1 MAEEECRDAGA
12 ELDAAIEKV
21 LASGSARK
29 LVVAGPGAGK
39 TTLFRK
45 VLESMGNG
53 AHHCLAVTFIN
64 NLKDDLERDLGDLAE
79 VSTLHSYSLGL
90 LHKYPALRDG
100 LTTDFR
106 CCPGLAHIIKADW
119 GFIEESEAPRFLD
132 EMRNLVDENHLPFY
146 LSRGKYYDAVDFDD
160 MVWRAH
166 VGIDAGEAALD
177 TYDLVLIDEYQ
188 DFNRLE
194 AAFIDHLGS
203 RSPILIAGDD
213 DQALYSRLRSSSC
226 EYIRLLYGD
235 EEYEVFELP
244 FCLRCPEVIVAAV
257 DDVIC
262 SAQRLGKLQGRIPKP
277 YRYFPPAKG
286 ADSALYPTIHL
297 VKTSVQREGGA
308 NYMGRYLEAA
318 IKSIPPDDVREAK
331 DKGYP
336 AALVIASDP
345 YKRQIVQHLEGI
357 FAVDTKRDDHE
368 RLSRSQGLEIL
379 KGDRESNL
387 GWRIVLEV
395 DRPAFLK
402 SVIRESAEKGVSL
415 VDVLPPEYRES
426 VADEAEQH
434 QPADSGVGDGQG
446 EAAEDKL
453 EVKVSS
459 YEGAKGLSAQH
470 VYIVGLHD
478 GDIPRHPDDIQD
490 IEICRFIVGLTRTR
504 KSCTLIHTAR
514 FAGQQK
520 SLSSLV
526 RWIDAGRFTEVWVN
540 RDFWSQYE

>member
-1 MAEEECRDAGA
+1 MSDVEPHEVQA

-21 LASGSARK
+21 RASKSPRK

-45 VLESMGNG
+45 VLESMGDDADN
-53 AHHCLAVTFIN
+53 CLALTFIN
-64 NLKDDLERDLGDLAE
+64 NLKDDLERDLGDLAQ

-90 LHKYPALRDG
+90 LHKHPALRSG
-100 LTTDFR
+100 LSADFC

-119 GFIEESEAPRFLD
+119 EFIEGSTAPKFVD
-132 EMRNLVDENHLPFY
+132 EMRDLADENHLAFY
-146 LSRGKYYDAVDFDD
+146 VSRGQYYDAVDFDD
-160 MVWRAH
+160 MVWRVH
-166 VGIDAGEAALD
+166 VGFMAGDATPD

-194 AAFIDHLGS
+194 AAFISHLGS
-203 RSPILIAGDD
+203 RSRILIAGDD
-213 DQALYSRLRSSSC
+213 DQALYSRLRSSRC

-235 EEYEVFELP
+235 GEYEVFELP

-257 DDVIC
+257 NDVIHR
-262 SAQRLGKLQGRIPKP
+262 AQGLGKLQGRIPKP

-286 ADSALYPTIHL
+286 ADSALYPTIRL
-297 VKTSVQREGGA
+297 VKTSVQREGAA
-308 NYMGRYLEAA
+308 NYMGRYLELA
-318 IKSIPPDDVREAK
+318 IKAIPPEDVQQAH
-331 DKGYP
+331 DNGYP

-345 YKRQIVQHLEGI
+345 YKRQIVQHLDGP
-357 FAVDTKRDDHE
+357 FHVDTRRDEHE

-379 KGDRESNL
+379 KGDPGSNL

-402 SVIRESAEKGVSL
+402 SIIRESADKSVPL
-415 VDVLPPEYRES
+415 VDVLPQEYRETVRREANEYEPPDLGPGS
-426 VADEAEQH
+426 DEER
-434 QPADSGVGDGQG
+434 V
-446 EAAEDKL
+446 EAKFQ
-453 EVKVSS
+453 VKVTS

-478 GDIPRHPDDIQD
+478 GDIPKDPDDIQD

-514 FAGQQK
+514 FAGEEK

-526 RWIDAGRFTEVWVN
+526 GWIAADKITQVWVN
-540 RDFWSQYE
+540 KDFWN